1 MLEFV
6 TRSLFTFIIRS
17 VPFKSLVYECA
28 PIYVRR
34 RQSTVTMGFHALAQS
49 RLSPRFSSTRKNK
62 SFLQYFATGSG
73 TASYQNYEE
82 YEFVEC
88 RRKLKLSTYLQTVK
102 NNHISFLNARSQ
114 VVSSFWVGGGK
125 LWLSETEVQGKFK
138 MGGGGGG
145 LTWNALKCAT

>member
-1 MLEFV
+1 MRTDL
-6 TRSLFTFIIRS
+6 
-17 VPFKSLVYECA
+17 CA
-28 PIYVRR
+28 PPYKKNLRFGG

-49 RLSPRFSSTRKNK
+49 RLFPRFSSTRKNK

-88 RRKLKLSTYLQTVK
+88 LSQETQIIDLFTNCKKQPHKLSQCTLATRLK
-102 NNHISFLNARSQ
+102 FLGG
-114 VVSSFWVGGGK
+114 GGGK

-145 LTWNALKCAT
+145 GGGGLTWNALKCAT

>member
-1 MLEFV
+1 MTAV
-6 TRSLFTFIIRS
+6 TTNKRPQRFFSSGSNLRFGG
-17 VPFKSLVYECA
+17 
-28 PIYVRR
+28 

-73 TASYQNYEE
+73 TASYQDYEE
-82 YEFVEC
+82 YEFVEWLSEETQIIDLFTNC
-88 RRKLKLSTYLQTVK
+88 KKQPHKLSQCTLATRLK
-102 NNHISFLNARSQ
+102 FR
-114 VVSSFWVGGGK
+114 GGGE

-145 LTWNALKCAT
+145 LTWNALKCGT